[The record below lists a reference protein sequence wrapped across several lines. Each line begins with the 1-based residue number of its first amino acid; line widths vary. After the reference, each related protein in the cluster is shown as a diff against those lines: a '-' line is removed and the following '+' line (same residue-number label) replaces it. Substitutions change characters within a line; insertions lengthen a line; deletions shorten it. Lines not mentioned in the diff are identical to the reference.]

1 MTVPTLVEDSSKLV
15 ISPLNQLI
23 TIRLEEDNF
32 LLWRF
37 QVENTI
43 KGYGLEG
50 FIYGTNQVPSKFL
63 TGPNNETVPN
73 TAYITY
79 QREDHFLIS
88 WLLASI
94 GFGFL
99 LQLIGCSIAQEVW
112 STISQLFNSLSTA
125 KIMHYKH
132 QMQVLKKEN
141 LFVREYLMKMK
152 TFSDMLAAARYHGTC
167 GRGQGRSPNGNRPQC
182 QLCGKIGHTVQK
194 CYYRFDI
201 SFTGNDPS
209 SSSSNRSNSL

>member
-1 MTVPTLVEDSSKLV
+1 MAATCDSIELALSTIERMTFPELVEDYSKLV

-23 TIRLEEDNF
+23 TIWLVKNNF
-32 LLWRF
+32 LLWRT

-63 TGPNNETVPN
+63 TGSNNETVPN

-79 QREDHFLIS
+79 QRQDHLLIS
-88 WLLASI
+88 WLLALI
-94 GFGFL
+94 GSNFL
-99 LQLIGCSIAQEVW
+99 PQFIGCSTAQEVW

-132 QMQVLKKEN
+132 QM
-141 LFVREYLMKMK
+141 
-152 TFSDMLAAARYHGTC
+152 
-167 GRGQGRSPNGNRPQC
+167 
-182 QLCGKIGHTVQK
+182 
-194 CYYRFDI
+194 
-201 SFTGNDPS
+201 
-209 SSSSNRSNSL
+209 